1 LVKKTPLEEGLI
13 CPGCRTSTPLFT
25 SLYSLSPYTPRAKEI
40 IHRMKYLKDSTV
52 AKCLGRQL
60 ALFLTG
66 AAPFLIGDY
75 SVIIPVPLTLG
86 KLFKRGFNQ
95 SALMGKHLARL
106 TGIHYMP
113 RGLRRVAEFSSQAGR
128 PAGERPL
135 LTEGVFRI
143 HSLNLEGRKNIIL
156 IDDVATTLAT
166 LNACTKA
173 LLDAFGKRISV
184 FAVTAARS
192 L

>member
-1 LVKKTPLEEGLI
+1 
-13 CPGCRTSTPLFT
+13 
-25 SLYSLSPYTPRAKEI
+25 
-40 IHRMKYLKDSTV
+40 MKYLKDSTV

-60 ALFLTG
+60 AFFLTR

-106 TGIHYMP
+106 TDIHYMP
-113 RGLRRVAEFSSQAGR
+113 RGLRRVAEFSPQAGR
-128 PAGERPL
+128 PAGDRPL

-143 HSLNLEGRKNIIL
+143 HSLNLEGRNNIIL

-192 L
+192 F